1 MSETSTLQAQSAE
14 SATQAAWLERVRSL
28 PAPQRVSAIETALN
42 ALPKSPT
49 AQNVFW
55 RKKLLR
61 LLDSSRLAAGL
72 VSAADLQR
80 ENSPF
85 TALDFR
91 KARISFRPRPRA

>member
-1 MSETSTLQAQSAE
+1 VELA
-14 SATQAAWLERVRSL
+14 LRS
-28 PAPQRVSAIETALN
+28 
-42 ALPKSPT
+42 LPKSPT

-61 LLDSSRLAAGL
+61 LLDSSRVAAGM

-91 KARISFRPRPRA
+91 KSRISFRPRTRA